1 MTKKDR
7 TIAVIDTLNV
17 EGNINANNVK
27 NMKTKGRIRK
37 ELIKNYDLYLM
48 ALPMILYYIIFHY
61 WPLYGIQMAFRDYN
75 IVLGFLKSPFVGLK
89 HFRNFFSL
97 PIAFMY
103 IKNTLRINL
112 TYLMLY
118 TPVPVLL
125 ALMLNSLNKEKTKNR
140 IQAVTYVPQFIS
152 TVIAVAMIRIFLN
165 PYTGIVN
172 IILTKLGIEVID
184 FLNKPELY
192 AYVYVIPGILQY
204 AGWSSLIYTGALTG
218 INPELYEAAR
228 IDGAS
233 KFRQI
238 INIELPIIAKVFVIQ
253 LILKMG
259 GLMSLGWEKSY
270 LLQTPFNI
278 EVSEIISTYT
288 YKVGIIG
295 MQYSYSAAIG
305 LFNSVVNFILLLIAN
320 FVSRQV
326 SESSLW

>member
-1 MTKKDR
+1 
-7 TIAVIDTLNV
+7 
-17 EGNINANNVK
+17 
-27 NMKTKGRIRK
+27 
-37 ELIKNYDLYLM
+37 
-48 ALPMILYYIIFHY
+48 
-61 WPLYGIQMAFRDYN
+61 
-75 IVLGFLKSPFVGLK
+75 
-89 HFRNFFSL
+89 
-97 PIAFMY
+97 
-103 IKNTLRINL
+103 
-112 TYLMLY
+112 MLY

>member
-1 MTKKDR
+1 
-7 TIAVIDTLNV
+7 
-17 EGNINANNVK
+17 
-27 NMKTKGRIRK
+27 
-37 ELIKNYDLYLM
+37 
-48 ALPMILYYIIFHY
+48 
-61 WPLYGIQMAFRDYN
+61 
-75 IVLGFLKSPFVGLK
+75 
-89 HFRNFFSL
+89 
-97 PIAFMY
+97 MY

-112 TYLMLY
+112 TYLALY

-125 ALMLNSLNKEKTKNR
+125 ALMLNSLNSEKRRNR
-140 IQAVTYVPQFIS
+140 IQAIIYVPQFIS

-172 IILTKLGIEVID
+172 IILNKLGIGAID
-184 FLNKPELY
+184 FINKPKLY
-192 AYVYVIPGILQY
+192 AYVYTIPGILQY

-238 INIELPIIAKVFVIQ
+238 INIELPVIAKVFVIQ

-278 EVSEIISTYT
+278 EVSEIISTYS

-305 LFNSVVNFILLLIAN
+305 LFNSLVNFTLLLIAN

>member
-1 MTKKDR
+1 MHTDVAKQ
-7 TIAVIDTLNV
+7 
-17 EGNINANNVK
+17 NVK
-27 NMKTKGRIRK
+27 NISTKNRIKK
-37 ELIKNYDLYLM
+37 ELAKNYDLYLM
-48 ALPMILYYIIFHY
+48 ALPMVLYYIIFHY
-61 WPLYGIQMAFRDYN
+61 WPLYGIQIAFRDYN

-97 PIAFMY
+97 PIATMY

-112 TYLMLY
+112 TYLALY

-125 ALMLNSLNKEKTKNR
+125 ALMLNSLNSEKRRNR
-140 IQAVTYVPQFIS
+140 IQAIIYVPQFIS

-172 IILTKLGIEVID
+172 IILNKLGIGAID
-184 FLNKPELY
+184 FINKPKLY
-192 AYVYVIPGILQY
+192 AYVYTIPGILQY

-238 INIELPIIAKVFVIQ
+238 INIELPVIAKVFVIQ

-278 EVSEIISTYT
+278 EVSEIISTYS

-305 LFNSVVNFILLLIAN
+305 LFNSLVNFTLLLIAN